1 MKIIINIFL
10 IVTTSFSTEIGEL
23 REQRLQATYSHYGDN
38 EDTEVRGIS
47 AENITE
53 TENGTLIISNERVYG
68 EDVSIK
74 AGKNIHKVII
84 RNLKIRT
91 NGRNQIIEGS
101 STSAL
106 NIDTDD
112 NTKLAI
118 NDVFIDTDSDTR
130 AIESSKSKVCAGA
143 LCIQS
148 GKNSEINID
157 SLSISTSDSHYS
169 AISDSKIN
177 GKVCAGALCIQSDDS
192 DIEINDYLSE
202 SDNQNLYRANK

>member
-1 MKIIINIFL
+1 MSRK
-10 IVTTSFSTEIGEL
+10 
-23 REQRLQATYSHYGDN
+23 
-38 EDTEVRGIS
+38 
-47 AENITE
+47 
-53 TENGTLIISNERVYG
+53 TENGILIISNERVYG

-112 NTKLAI
+112 NTELDI
-118 NDVFIDTDSDTR
+118 NDVSIDTNSERRTVTSS
-130 AIESSKSKVCAGA
+130 ESEVCAGA

-148 GKNSEINID
+148 GKNSEIDID
-157 SLSISTSDSHYS
+157 SLSIFNNDSHYS
-169 AISDSKIN
+169 ATSDTRN
-177 GKVCAGALCIQSDDS
+177 RGKVCAGALCIQSDNS
-192 DIEINDYLSE
+192 EISIDDYVSE
-202 SDNQNLYRANK
+202 SDGSNLYRANK